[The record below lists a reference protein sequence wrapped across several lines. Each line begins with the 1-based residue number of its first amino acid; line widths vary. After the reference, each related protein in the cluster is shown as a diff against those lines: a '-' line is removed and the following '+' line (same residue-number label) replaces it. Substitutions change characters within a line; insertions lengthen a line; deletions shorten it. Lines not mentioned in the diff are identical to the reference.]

1 MNYYRLALATLTTV
15 ILSSSM
21 AIGQISEIT
30 NTSIQQTTINLNKS
44 DLVQPHWLTIN
55 STNSLTQLTIKIN
68 GKVVQKIPKNN
79 ARINL
84 APFLKKGK
92 NIVSISSSYTSI
104 DTSIKVEFSG
114 INTQIGQETSG
125 SGSLEQI
132 LAIDVE

>member
-1 MNYYRLALATLTTV
+1 
-15 ILSSSM
+15 
-21 AIGQISEIT
+21 
-30 NTSIQQTTINLNKS
+30 
-44 DLVQPHWLTIN
+44 
-55 STNSLTQLTIKIN
+55 LTIKIN